1 MFGRRRR
8 DEGAPASPP
17 ADGTLRFVLFRPV
30 GPSFTIDAI
39 VDSDRSGR
47 LGDVGSAITLRLH
60 RPVVLRDDLEIERVL
75 RRWAD
80 EDRVVDVTLSAAEGS
95 KTVTALEVDGARMR
109 LQLLG

>member
-8 DEGAPASPP
+8 DEEPATPTP
-17 ADGTLRFVLFRPV
+17 DGRLRFVLFRPV

-39 VDSDRSGR
+39 VDSDCSGR
-47 LGDVGSAITLRLH
+47 LGEIGTAITLRLH
-60 RPVVLRDDLEIERVL
+60 RPPVVRDDAEIEQVLRT
-75 RRWAD
+75 WAD
-80 EDRVVDVTLSAAEGS
+80 EDRVVDVTLSADEGS

>member
-8 DEGAPASPP
+8 DEEAASTTPP
-17 ADGTLRFVLFRPV
+17 DGTLRFVLFRPI

-47 LGDVGSAITLRLH
+47 LGEVGSAITLRLH
-60 RPVVLRDDLEIERVL
+60 RPAVVRDDLAIEHVL
-75 RRWAD
+75 RTWAD
-80 EDRVVDVTLSAAEGS
+80 EDRVVDVTLSAEQGS